1 MVMVEAKK
9 TMAMAAR
16 RSFQSQLRF
25 FKVHRSATMFDVV
38 NPATGQTIA
47 ELPDDSAEEVA
58 AKFGVLAAG
67 QKRWKAVPL
76 AERRVSFCIKD
87 KKNCV
92 YQKTSPTNCSES

>member
-25 FKVHRSATMFDVV
+25 FKVHRSGHRATMFDVL

-47 ELPDDSAEEVA
+47 ELPDDSAEEVR
-58 AKFGVLAAG
+58 KFFFFPPCLFGPFSIPCNSVIDCLPA
-67 QKRWKAVPL
+67 
-76 AERRVSFCIKD
+76 
-87 KKNCV
+87 
-92 YQKTSPTNCSES
+92 